1 MVPSMRA
8 FVITALI
15 VAKIPGPGCGCDD
28 GESPPDAA
36 RVRPELPSAE
46 TSCYN
51 TCGNGRLDLCWK
63 TMNSSGTVYYIKED
77 CDPAPSCLSLGFCG
91 GTATCD
97 TDDCIGIITSG
108 CTPCP

>member
-1 MVPSMRA
+1 MTVRA

-15 VAKIPGPGCGCDD
+15 VAKFPGPGCGCDD
-28 GESPPDAA
+28 GEPPPDA
-36 RVRPELPSAE
+36 RVCPERPSAE
-46 TSCYN
+46 TNCYQ
-51 TCGNGRLDLCWK
+51 TCGNGKLDVCWK
-63 TMNSSGTVYYIKED
+63 TMNSTCGGVVYYTMET